1 MGLITN
7 PLFGFFVIVKMIILI
22 SLKRL
27 FVSTI
32 KKKIENDECTKTDPT
47 PLSFFTCRCCFR
59 EDRNPLCYYKN
70 LSYNEEFFQGHFPGL
85 PIMPGVLIIEVLAQT
100 AAIMGEPE
108 EGSIYMIV
116 GVEKFKFQQQV
127 VPGDQIICTAN
138 LIKRKL
144 NLFFV
149 DGTLKVK
156 KPDGTEK
163 ICASGTIKCAK
174 VYKESQK

>member
-1 MGLITN
+1 MIKQKSKTA
-7 PLFGFFVIVKMIILI
+7 VIVPQQLI
-22 SLKRL
+22 HRYPFLLVDAVLERTETRC
-27 FVSTI
+27 VTI
-32 KKKIENDECTKTDPT
+32 
-47 PLSFFTCRCCFR
+47 
-59 EDRNPLCYYKN
+59 KN
-70 LSYNEEFFQGHFPGL
+70 LSYNEEFFQGHFPGV

-138 LIKRKL
+138 LIKKKL

-149 DGTLKVK
+149 DGSLKVR

-163 ICASGTIKCAK
+163 ICALGTIKCAK
-174 VYKESQK
+174 VKGIYSI